1 MKKAPAVGAFEE
13 KRRKQIKLITR
24 YELASKSVLELR
36 GLYRTVFN
44 ALIQSAFQSA
54 ERRNALASLE
64 NISREINQR
73 YAHQWRLVAG
83 P

>member
-1 MKKAPAVGAFEE
+1 M
-13 KRRKQIKLITR
+13 KLITR
-24 YELASKSVLELR
+24 YDLASKSVLELR

-44 ALIQSAFQSA
+44 ALVQSASKSV

-64 NISREINQR
+64 NISRELNQR
-73 YAHQWRLVAG
+73 YADQWRMEAG